1 MVNIFIWLYDKQRL
15 KGFPLSQFYVRS
27 LTVLTLLIQSLLT
40 YEIVVGIDL
49 IRICLTHFNLNRDEE
64 SCKETTCNNNF
75 TALCSG
81 CLVVLI
87 VVTSLEERLIVYQGK
102 DRSVPAKMAILV
114 QTTLSGFIMLSSI
127 ALILVQDS
135 RLNIL
140 MNFPAL
146 IFINEI
152 PHYVGLHLHKFLK
165 THHNHLVTQEDFLK
179 FETKPSH
186 HAIILSFMQA
196 HIANFCTSL
205 VLLWAV

>member
-1 MVNIFIWLYDKQRL
+1 M
-15 KGFPLSQFYVRS
+15 
-27 LTVLTLLIQSLLT
+27 
-40 YEIVVGIDL
+40 
-49 IRICLTHFNLNRDEE
+49 
-64 SCKETTCNNNF
+64 
-75 TALCSG
+75 
-81 CLVVLI
+81 LI

-135 RLNIL
+135 RLDIL
-140 MNFPAL
+140 INFPAL

-165 THHNHLVTQEDFLK
+165 THHTHLVTREDYLK
-179 FETKPSH
+179 FDTKPSH

-205 VLLWAV
+205 ALLWAVQKRKCKDFDNWFQKTFGEEKRERAIPVFHTVLDWGFMILMCLNIAHITMPTVCINLIKSKLEKKFDE